1 MVGLLVEGLKVGLVV
16 GQVDGIR
23 DGLMEGF
30 ILTLDGRSVGCP
42 VG

>member
-1 MVGLLVEGLKVGLVV
+1 MGLLVEGLKVGLVV
-16 GQVDGIR
+16 GMVDGIR